1 MGRLYNI
8 WHVRVTC
15 QFRKRQSA
23 HATMRR
29 HLPSPDSA
37 AFTGMGPGRQCAE
50 RLNVRTS
57 PPWIVTFFST
67 SATKFRF
74 PFLAVTCGRS
84 AIDFTTR
91 ICPFAQLGCCAN
103 MQDFS
108 IQKPETIETRE
119 GPESTFASVSAL
131 CFQLST
137 CLHRAKWSY
146 ADTGWMVV
154 ACDFA

>member
-1 MGRLYNI
+1 
-8 WHVRVTC
+8 
-15 QFRKRQSA
+15 
-23 HATMRR
+23 MRR

-74 PFLAVTCGRS
+74 PSLAVTCGRS

-91 ICPFAQLGCCAN
+91 ICPFAQLGCCAK
-103 MQDFS
+103 MQDS
-108 IQKPETIETRE
+108 SKQKPETIETRE

-131 CFQLST
+131 CFSCQPASIEQNGRTQTQSGWLSHATLRRKCVHRGGRKST
-137 CLHRAKWSY
+137 CSKCVRI
-146 ADTGWMVV
+146 GN
-154 ACDFA
+154 